1 MNGLIFNKRLSN
13 FYTQLKG
20 IKIFG
25 FGIVHAFG
33 LGLDMVVFISFLHLG
48 FTPLIANISAGIIGV
63 TFAYFVSAKYV
74 FFYKSKVLLLKFV
87 FYLIWN
93 AFRIVFFSYII
104 AQTSILFSLFPIIPK
119 IIVTP
124 LSFYCDY
131 LFMSFLMTGKI
142 KYY

>member
-13 FYTQLKG
+13 YFTQLKG

-48 FTPLIANISAGIIGV
+48 FKPLIANISAGIIGV

-87 FYLIWN
+87 FYLI
-93 AFRIVFFSYII
+93 
-104 AQTSILFSLFPIIPK
+104 
-119 IIVTP
+119 
-124 LSFYCDY
+124 
-131 LFMSFLMTGKI
+131 
-142 KYY
+142 

>member
-13 FYTQLKG
+13 YFTQLKG

-25 FGIVHAFG
+25 FGIVHALG
-33 LGLDMVVFISFLHLG
+33 LGLDIIVFISFLRLG
-48 FTPLIANISAGIIGV
+48 FKPLMANISAGIVGV

-104 AQTSILFSLFPIIPK
+104 AQTSNFFSLYPIIPK
-119 IIVTP
+119 IIVSP

-131 LFMSFLMTGKI
+131 LFMSLLMTGKI

>member
-13 FYTQLKG
+13 YFTQLKG

-33 LGLDMVVFISFLHLG
+33 LGLDMVVFISFLRLD
-48 FTPLIANISAGIIGV
+48 FKPLMANIFAGIVGV
-63 TFAYFVSAKYV
+63 TFAYFVSARFIFY
-74 FFYKSKVLLLKFV
+74 YKSEFLLLKFF

-104 AQTSILFSLFPIIPK
+104 AQTSIFFSLYPIIPK